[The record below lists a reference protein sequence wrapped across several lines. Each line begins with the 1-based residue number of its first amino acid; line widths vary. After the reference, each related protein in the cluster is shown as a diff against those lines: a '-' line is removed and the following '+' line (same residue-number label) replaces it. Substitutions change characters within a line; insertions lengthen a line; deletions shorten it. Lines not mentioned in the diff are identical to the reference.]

1 MNKKKKNMNG
11 NESVSGDGEGNDG
24 GESKIM
30 LFGTD

>member
-1 MNKKKKNMNG
+1 MHNKKKNMNG
-11 NESVSGDGEGNDG
+11 NESDSGGGEGNDG